1 MFEIGS
7 KDWPGLSKV
16 VEECGEVLQVAGK
29 LMGSKGDPNH
39 FDGTHLSR
47 RLEEELGDL
56 LAAIDFFMGY
66 ANDISSF
73 NIQQRKQL
81 KYKLFYDW
89 HINGLKAKV

>member
-7 KDWPGLSKV
+7 KEWPGLSKV
-16 VEECGEVLQVAGK
+16 IEECGEVLQVAGK

-39 FDGTHLSR
+39 FDGTNLTL

-66 ANDISSF
+66 ANDVSMF
-73 NIQQRKQL
+73 NIQQRKQA
-81 KYKLFYDW
+81 KYKVFYGW
-89 HINGLKAKV
+89 HVDNLKKA